1 MERERSELAEAVKRR
16 QAAAMERHGVITGSY
31 DESFKVYE
39 QGWARI
45 RAGDLRQDIVES
57 VETPA
62 QVAKMMRKAG
72 VEAQLS
78 VIKKDREFGPED
90 EELVRFFEGAKQII
104 RESKG
109 TNEGDQEGVMW
120 NYASGTQTDPYAAFD
135 AWKVRDQPGAAS
147 EVTAPP
153 PPPKKKGGAG
163 PRASSE
169 SEKGA
174 VAETNRKSAAA
185 EARAAEAAEKAQTAR
200 GHRKLEGVWKLA
212 WAIKGAGRKGVG
224 EQMRRIREAE
234 AALSELTT
242 DKDMRG
248 LDAEFEALQTELAS
262 MAAELERAAEESAV
276 PAGEPEV
283 VPDTGPAAGRFT
295 AKEKGKGKAPP
306 PVPAAVAAAMAK
318 QETRLDRFLRAP
330 PTTTAGLLRSLRS
343 FVLTDHEL
351 GGAEVLTDSSAAFYA
366 AWKDRVENM
375 GLSLAEME
383 PKALAIMEDVIAG
396 RPNAPDEAALPEPA
410 PAPPPGRGSARGSS
424 SAKGTTSAPAPG
436 RGSARGSSSAK
447 RTTPAPPPGRG
458 SARGS
463 SSVGGIGPQP
473 PPSTPPTL
481 PLPPGV
487 LGVGGALRGPA
498 SWSAGVLGST
508 SSMAPVWENVEIRMR
523 APRRKSTT
531 AKKGGPSSRRP
542 RPPKKA
548 SRTSRK

>member
-57 VETPA
+57 VATPA

-78 VIKKDREFGPED
+78 VIKKDLEFGPED

-120 NYASGTQTDPYAAFD
+120 NHASGTQTDPYAAFD

-174 VAETNRKSAAA
+174 VADTKRKSAAA
-185 EARAAEAAEKAQTAR
+185 EARAEKAQTAR
-200 GHRKLEGVWKLA
+200 GLDKLEGVWKLA
-212 WAIKGAGRKGVG
+212 WAVKGAGRRGVG
-224 EQMRRIREAE
+224 EQMRRIGEAE
-234 AALSELTT
+234 AALSGLTT
-242 DKDMRG
+242 DEDMRG

-262 MAAELERAAEESAV
+262 MAAELERSAEPEQSAV
-276 PAGEPEV
+276 LAGAPEV
-283 VPDTGPAAGRFT
+283 SPDTGPTARRFT
-295 AKEKGKGKAPP
+295 AQEKGKGKALPP
-306 PVPAAVAAAMAK
+306 PAVPPAVAAAIAK
-318 QETRLDRFLRAP
+318 QENRLNRFLHAP

-343 FVLTDHEL
+343 FVVTDHEL
-351 GGAEVLTDSSAAFYA
+351 GGAEVLNEVGVAFYA
-366 AWKDRVENM
+366 AWKDRVGDM

-396 RPNAPDEAALPEPA
+396 RPTAPDEAALPVTAPA
-410 PAPPPGRGSARGSS
+410 PAPGRGSARGSSSAKGAASAPPPGRGSARGSS
-424 SAKGTTSAPAPG
+424 SAKGTTSAPPPG
-436 RGSARGSSSAK
+436 RGSARGSSSA
-447 RTTPAPPPGRG
+447 
-458 SARGS
+458 
-463 SSVGGIGPQP
+463 GGTGPQP
-473 PPSTPPTL
+473 PPSAPPTV

-523 APRRKSTT
+523 APRRKATT